1 MWYSTFWG
9 VSVTRGN
16 NNQAVGWTAVWGR
29 CRLPKCLALPGL
41 YEGRLSF
48 LWWSN
53 MCNIYYQNRICI
65 VVSTKKS
72 SRVFVLGIAL
82 HTYIFLNSCWVF
94 NTARLTFLRILHSQ
108 GSPRQDCMNSFQP
121 GSKSTHESHWGDMA
135 YGMLQCVRQY
145 EYAV

>member
-1 MWYSTFWG
+1 MRYSKFGGPPWP
-9 VSVTRGN
+9 RGSN
-16 NNQAVGWTAVWGR
+16 KNQAVGER
-29 CRLPKCLALPGL
+29 L
-41 YEGRLSF
+41 YEGAAGCRSAWRF
-48 LWWSN
+48 LDF
-53 MCNIYYQNRICI
+53 MKEDIFVGDRICI
-65 VVSTKKS
+65 VISIINLSTKKYS
-72 SRVFVLGIAL
+72 PVLSVFVLGITL
-82 HTYIFLNSCWVF
+82 HTCFFFSNSCWVF